1 MWFFILDS
9 GFSIYSKSTSLFQGS
24 WPQQW
29 TKPRPVNI
37 FLQRAERRHGCP
49 AQAIPGSSISMS
61 FQPYQVLPHSKPSYS
76 EFRRC
81 VQSKHARRVAD
92 NEAGKVGV
100 RREGA
105 QRIRRVKTGSNTLEG
120 FWRTVSGRE
129 GAHIKRQ
136 FRTIQSRGWTWP
148 RPSTTFLGRRL
159 LWDRD
164 KHSPTPTYQTADTPL
179 LCW

>member
-9 GFSIYSKSTSLFQGS
+9 GCFNLFLEHIFISGQHGRS
-24 WPQQW
+24 WPQQR

-37 FLQRAERRHGCP
+37 FLQRAEGCP

-92 NEAGKVGV
+92 NEAGKVVV
-100 RREGA
+100 RRGGA
-105 QRIRRVKTGSNTLEG
+105 QRIRRVKTRFEYFGGVLENSLEEGGHTLKDTSA
-120 FWRTVSGRE
+120 RLS
-129 GAHIKRQ
+129 A
-136 FRTIQSRGWTWP
+136 RG
-148 RPSTTFLGRRL
+148 
-159 LWDRD
+159 
-164 KHSPTPTYQTADTPL
+164 
-179 LCW
+179 

>member
-9 GFSIYSKSTSLFQGS
+9 GCFNLFLEHIFISGQHGRS
-24 WPQQW
+24 WPQQR

-37 FLQRAERRHGCP
+37 FLQRAEGCP

-100 RREGA
+100 RRGGA
-105 QRIRRVKTGSNTLEG
+105 QRIRRVVTGLNSLEG
-120 FWRTVSGRE
+120 FWRTVSRRG
-129 GAHIKRQ
+129 GAHIKRH
-136 FRTIQSRGWTWP
+136 FRTIKCRG
-148 RPSTTFLGRRL
+148 
-159 LWDRD
+159 
-164 KHSPTPTYQTADTPL
+164 
-179 LCW
+179 